1 MLVFVE
7 DFLTKISSKK
17 LEFMLFLFHVNTFV
31 KQEDKKI
38 LSVTIYLN
46 LPKIILTHLYGIL
59 IFLNVEQTDKVKKN
73 QFLLFNIER

>member
-7 DFLTKISSKK
+7 DALTKISSKK
-17 LEFMLFLFHVNTFV
+17 FEFMLFLFHVNTFV

-46 LPKIILTHLYGIL
+46 LPKIILTHVYGIL
-59 IFLNVEQTDKVKKN
+59 IFLNVEQN
-73 QFLLFNIER
+73 QSINQSIYFNLA